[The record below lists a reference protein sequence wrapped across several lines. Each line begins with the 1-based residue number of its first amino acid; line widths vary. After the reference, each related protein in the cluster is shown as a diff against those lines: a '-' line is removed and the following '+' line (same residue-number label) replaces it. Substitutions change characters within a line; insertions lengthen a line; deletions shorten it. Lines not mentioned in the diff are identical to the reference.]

1 MTQFPP
7 REAILC
13 IALGTST
20 FVAERYNLVRQ
31 SEELRENLKQN
42 LPSEQDV
49 GLIVVSPMKR
59 TLQTA
64 LIALDWLIDKGVRIH
79 ANADWQ
85 GRPI

>member
-1 MTQFPP
+1 
-7 REAILC
+7 
-13 IALGTST
+13 
-20 FVAERYNLVRQ
+20 VRQ

-64 LIALDWLIDKGVRIH
+64 LIALDWLIDKGVHIH